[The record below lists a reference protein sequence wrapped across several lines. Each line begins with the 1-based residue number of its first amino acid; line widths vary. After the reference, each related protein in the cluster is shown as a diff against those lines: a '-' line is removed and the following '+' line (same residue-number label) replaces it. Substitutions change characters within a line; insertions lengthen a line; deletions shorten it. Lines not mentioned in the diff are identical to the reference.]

1 MVKPPGPVSNHS
13 DPVKSSVLRHMAQL
27 QTNWEWER
35 TLPYLIQLREMEKG
49 MLSQN
54 SVTGER
60 LTVAAF
66 V

>member
-1 MVKPPGPVSNHS
+1 
-13 DPVKSSVLRHMAQL
+13 MAQL